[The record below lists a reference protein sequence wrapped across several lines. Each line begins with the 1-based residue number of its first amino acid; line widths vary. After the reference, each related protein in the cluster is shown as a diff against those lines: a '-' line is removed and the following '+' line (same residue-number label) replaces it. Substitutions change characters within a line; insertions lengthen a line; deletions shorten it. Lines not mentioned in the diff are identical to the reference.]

1 MRDVPDEFDVYSV
14 VILRRADDAPE
25 MTEEALGRLQAEHLA
40 YRAGLARRGV
50 LVANGPFLEQDDDA
64 YRGMSIFDCDGV
76 EAARLSQQ
84 DPSVLAGRLT
94 YEVMQWWVA
103 AGTFGFPH
111 REAHVGR
118 RRRLEDM
125 A

>member
-1 MRDVPDEFDVYSV
+1 MR
-14 VILRRADDAPE
+14 
-25 MTEEALGRLQAEHLA
+25 
-40 YRAGLARRGV
+40 
-50 LVANGPFLEQDDDA
+50 VANGPVLEQGDDA
-64 YRGMSIFDCDGV
+64 YRGMSIFDCDAT

-118 RRRLEDM
+118 RRSLGETP
-125 A
+125 

>member
-1 MRDVPDEFDVYSV
+1 MRDVPDEF
-14 VILRRADDAPE
+14 
-25 MTEEALGRLQAEHLA
+25 
-40 YRAGLARRGV
+40 
-50 LVANGPFLEQDDDA
+50 DA

-111 REAHVGR
+111 RGAHVGR